1 MCSKYILV
9 ASFVFACVFARPS
22 DSPPE
27 KEQPTVIPILSQSD
41 ELESNG
47 TYKFSYETGNGIKR
61 EEIAYEKILPKGR
74 DASSKEKGED
84 DDESDE
90 IHVQQGS
97 YSYTAP
103 DGTVITVRYIADEN
117 GFQPIGDHLPRSP
130 VPSPALSNS
139 AEKSGRALKSADSA
153 DSASTAVEAKIAKPA
168 VKKPTE
174 TVMVADDLL
183 KTVPITK
190 DSKTSSSDA
199 EKSETKSEGS
209 NPEPANINV
218 STEVASTEASAQSST
233 EAPASVE
240 QTSTSAPEQSAEV
253 TETSSSTS
261 APEQSSSS
269 EAVGQSTTTEAAS
282 QSPAEE
288 VQNSTTNAASPAPV
302 EGSDTTTVSA

>member
-1 MCSKYILV
+1 MYSKYIII
-9 ASFVFACVFARPS
+9 ASFVFSGVFARPS

-27 KEQPTVIPILSQSD
+27 KEQPTVIPIVSQSD

-61 EEIAYEKILPKGR
+61 EEIAYEKVLSKGR
-74 DASSKEKGED
+74 EASSKEKGED

-103 DGTVITVRYIADEN
+103 DGTVITLRYIADEN

-130 VPSPALSNS
+130 VPSPALSNP
-139 AEKSGRALKSADSA
+139 AEKSGRALKVADSA
-153 DSASTAVEAKIAKPA
+153 DSASTTVEAKTAKTA
-168 VKKPTE
+168 DKPTE
-174 TVMVADDLL
+174 TVMSADELL

-199 EKSETKSEGS
+199 KKSETKSEG
-209 NPEPANINV
+209 NDPEPANINV
-218 STEVASTEASAQSST
+218 STEVASKATSAQSST
-233 EAPASVE
+233 EVSPASVV
-240 QTSTSAPEQSAEV
+240 QTSTSAPEQSAES
-253 TETSSSTS
+253 SSSTS

-269 EAVGQSTTTEAAS
+269 EVVGQSTTTEAVS
-282 QSPAEE
+282 QSPAEK
-288 VQNSTTNAASPAPV
+288 VQKTTTNAASPAPV
-302 EGSDTTTVSA
+302 EGSDSTTVSA